1 VEGVE
6 RGTFRSR
13 VPNRQPGLDATS
25 QSGVGSRLGNSWP
38 RGLSAHGLLGWLFE
52 AEENTAKAQKLA
64 DTYVCYNLRLRSW
77 DRWSC
82 QGKAVWLWKEKIQ
95 KK

>member
-1 VEGVE
+1 ME
-6 RGTFRSR
+6 RGTFRSS
-13 VPNRQPGLDATS
+13 VPNRQPGLDPTS
-25 QSGVGSRLGNSWP
+25 HSWP

-52 AEENTAKAQKLA
+52 AEENRAKAQKLA
-64 DTYVCYNLRLRSW
+64 DTFVCYNLRLRSW

-95 KK
+95 NEALLWPSW